1 MNIKETS
8 PNPTIKTGKEKILL
22 EMQPLVL
29 PMILNLE
36 NLSLIGFIF
45 IILLAS
51 VAFHFGPWEFI
62 IIGVLY
68 MLLAFPSLLSIFRT
82 GSTTY
87 VLTNQR
93 LAIFT
98 IGVRQKERSIP
109 LDQVQDVKCKSS
121 GLQRFYGAGDVIVYL
136 KNLRKPVRLA
146 GLKNCKE
153 LAEQID
159 HVARKYQGRL

>member
-1 MNIKETS
+1 METKAIVTGTS
-8 PNPTIKTGKEKILL
+8 EKSGKEKILH
-22 EMQPLVL
+22 EFQPLML
-29 PMILNLE
+29 PMILNME
-36 NLSLIGFIF
+36 NLTLIGFIF
-45 IILLAS
+45 VILLAS

-68 MLLAFPSLLSIFRT
+68 ALLAFPSFAAIFRT

-98 IGVRQKERSIP
+98 VGIRHKERSIP
-109 LDQVQDVKCKSS
+109 LDQVQEIKCKSS

-136 KNLRKPVRLA
+136 KGLRKPVRLA
-146 GLKNCKE
+146 GLRDCKGH
-153 LAEQID
+153 AEKITQA
-159 HVARKYQGRL
+159 VKRFQSKS